1 MAGTLLHITL
11 AQRALDVA
19 DVPSR
24 FETELRN
31 HIHDFRLGAVLV
43 DLPYHDRLWLS
54 GVRLFLGLSLQCP
67 VWGTLLHTRS
77 PAGLARALL
86 DRALDGPGR
95 ALAVGFLTHIAV
107 DLVFHTEI
115 SRLVMTRADGS
126 KSLDSEHKLI
136 EDQIDLHIH
145 YDFLEH
151 PGIGT
156 PYTRRMLNLRPAT
169 SWAPNVAAAIA
180 EVHGNAPGTSK
191 LERWQGELALFGVS
205 CSTKR
210 VPWVKTLPKD
220 DPDLQDT
227 SLRLAD
233 ESVRLAAEYIEIGVA
248 YLNGEVKKDAF
259 ISAIPDRS
267 LLDGG
272 PAAPPRRG

>member
-11 AQRALDVA
+11 AQRARDTA
-19 DVPSR
+19 DVYSGV
-24 FETELRN
+24 ETEIEE

-54 GVRLFLGLSLQCP
+54 GVRLLFRLDLQCS

-77 PAGLARALL
+77 PAGLGRALL
-86 DRALDGPGR
+86 DRAQDGAGR
-95 ALAVGFLTHIAV
+95 ALALGFLTHIAV

-115 SRLVMTRADGS
+115 SRLVMSRADGS

-145 YDFLEH
+145 YDLLGH

-156 PYTRRMLNLRPAT
+156 PYARRMLNLHPES
-169 SWAPNVAAAIA
+169 SWAPSVAAAIA
-180 EVHGNAPGTSK
+180 KVHGNAPSTAK
-191 LERWQGELALFGVS
+191 LERWQRELALFGFA
-205 CSTKR
+205 CSTSR
-210 VPWVKTLPKD
+210 VPWVKTLPND
-220 DPDLQDT
+220 DFGLQKT
-227 SLRLAD
+227 AIRLAD
-233 ESVRLAAEYIEIGVA
+233 ESVHLAANYIGVGVA
-248 YLNGEVKKDAF
+248 YLNGEIDRGAF
-259 ISAIPDRS
+259 LSAIPDRS

-272 PAAPPRRG
+272 PAAPPRN